1 MSREA
6 VIVSTARTP
15 IGRAYRGA
23 FNDTQA
29 QQLGAHAVR
38 HAVARAGVDPAEIE
52 DVVMG
57 AALQQGS
64 TGTNVARQIALAAG
78 LPVTTAGMT
87 LDRQCASGL
96 MGIATAAKQVI
107 HDGQVVA
114 VGGGLESISLV
125 QNQNMNLYRMQDPE
139 LLKLQPHIY
148 MSMLETAEVV
158 SARYGISREAQDEYA
173 LQSQQ
178 RTAAAQA
185 AGYLNAEI
193 APMTTTM
200 QVMDK
205 ATGQAS
211 AKEIT
216 LSMDEGNRPETT
228 LEGLSSLKPVFGGGE
243 EIKQGQYITAGNASQ
258 LSDGA
263 SASVLMEAKE
273 AERRGLTPL
282 GAYRGMAVAGCAP
295 DEMGI
300 GPVFAVPR
308 LLERH
313 GLTVDDIGIWELN
326 EAFATQVIYCRDRLG
341 IPNERLNVSGGAIS
355 IGHPYGMSGARMT
368 GHVLIEGKRR
378 GAKYGVV
385 TMCIGGGM
393 GAAGLFEIY

>member
-29 QQLGAHAVR
+29 QQLGGHAIR
-38 HAVARAGVDPAEIE
+38 HAVARSGVDPAEIE

-64 TGTNVARQIALAAG
+64 TGTNVGRQAALAAG
-78 LPVTTAGMT
+78 LPVTTAGMSV
-87 LDRQCASGL
+87 DRQCASGL
-96 MGIATAAKQVI
+96 MAIATAAKQVT
-107 HDGQVVA
+107 HDGQIVA

-125 QNQNMNLYRMQDPE
+125 QNQNMNLYRLRDPD
-139 LLKLQPHIY
+139 LIKLAPHVY

-158 SARYGISREAQDEYA
+158 AARYGVSREAQDAYA

-178 RTAAAQA
+178 RTAQAQA
-185 AGYLNAEI
+185 DGRLDAEI
-193 APMTTTM
+193 VPMTTTM
-200 QVMDK
+200 QVVDK

-211 AKEIT
+211 AKEVT
-216 LSMDEGNRPETT
+216 LSKDEGNRADTT
-228 LEGLSSLKPVFGGGE
+228 LEGLASLKPVFGGGE
-243 EIKQGQYITAGNASQ
+243 EIQEGKFITAGNASQ

-263 SASVLMEAKE
+263 SASVIMEAKE
-273 AERRGLTPL
+273 AERRGLQPL
-282 GAYRGMAVAGCAP
+282 GALRGMAVAGCEP

-313 GLTVDDIGIWELN
+313 GLTVDDIGLWELN
-326 EAFATQVIYCRDRLG
+326 EAFAVQVLYCRDRLG
-341 IPNERLNVSGGAIS
+341 IPDELLNVSGGAIS

>member
-1 MSREA
+1 MREA

-29 QQLGAHAVR
+29 QQLGGHAIR
-38 HAVARAGVDPAEIE
+38 HAVARSGVDPAEIE

-64 TGTNVARQIALAAG
+64 TGTNIGRQAALAAG
-78 LPVTTAGMT
+78 LPVTTAGMSV
-87 LDRQCASGL
+87 DRQCASGL
-96 MGIATAAKQVI
+96 MAIATAAKQVT

-125 QNQNMNLYRMQDPE
+125 QNQNMNLYRLRDPD
-139 LLKLQPHIY
+139 LIRLQPHIY

-158 SARYGISREAQDEYA
+158 AARYGISREAQDEYA
-173 LQSQQ
+173 LRSQQ
-178 RTAAAQA
+178 RTAEAQA
-185 AGYLNAEI
+185 AGRLNAEI

-200 QVMDK
+200 LVTDK
-205 ATGQAS
+205 ATGQTS
-211 AKEIT
+211 PKEIT
-216 LSMDEGNRPETT
+216 LSMDEGNRPDTT

-243 EIKQGQYITAGNASQ
+243 EIEQGRCITAGNASQ

-263 SASVLMEAKE
+263 SASVIMEAKE
-273 AERRGLTPL
+273 AERRGLQPL
-282 GAYRGMAVAGCAP
+282 GAYRGMAVAGCEP

-313 GLTVDDIGIWELN
+313 GLTVDDIGLWELN
-326 EAFATQVIYCRDRLG
+326 EAFAVQVLYCRDRLG
-341 IPNERLNVSGGAIS
+341 IPDERLNVSGGAIS

-378 GAKYGVV
+378 GARYGVV